1 MINIKRISTVIPTF
15 NREVYLKKA
24 IQSSLDQTLNH
35 EIIVCNHGGTDGTD
49 KMIEE
54 FNGKIKYIKKV
65 KNHGPHYCWL
75 DGVMEAKGEYINLLF
90 DDDWIE
96 TSYLE
101 KTIKYFDN
109 DDVGFVFS
117 SANVF
122 DDKNQK
128 VILTIQ
134 NEFLYKSGVYEVDRY
149 ESFLLRDLISPTSLI
164 IRKKDMVDALYV
176 GNLPLSKN
184 NYKGVGPDKL
194 MTLLCML
201 RYSKFGYS
209 SEALVYYRA
218 HQNSITI
225 DSQSSKKKTKML
237 KSAYAEIDQYYY
249 ILKWGKYSKLFKWR
263 KYSVLF
269 YNKIFFY
276 LRFKTR
282 KIKNILNQTFK
293 SN

>member
-1 MINIKRISTVIPTF
+1 MINIKEVSTVIPTF
-15 NREVYLKKA
+15 NREVFLKKA
-24 IQSSLDQTLNH
+24 IQSCLDQSLNH

-75 DGVMEAKGEYINLLF
+75 EGVMEASGEYINLLF

-96 TSYLE
+96 PSYLE
-101 KTIKYFDN
+101 KTMKYFDSH
-109 DDVGFVFS
+109 DVGFVFS

-128 VILTIQ
+128 NLLTIQ
-134 NEFLYKSGVYEVDRY
+134 NEFLLKSGVYEVKRY
-149 ESFLLRDLISPTSLI
+149 ESFFLRTLISPTSLI

-201 RYSKFGYS
+201 RYSKFGYL

-225 DSQSSKKKTKML
+225 DSQSCKKKKKL
-237 KSAYAEIDQYYY
+237 IKLAYEEVDQYYY
-249 ILKWGKYSKLFKWR
+249 TIKWGKYSL
-263 KYSVLF
+263 LF
-269 YNKIFFY
+269 YNKFFFY
-276 LRFKTR
+276 LRFVVN
-282 KIKNILNQTFK
+282 KIVNILK
-293 SN
+293 KKI